1 MATTLRC
8 AIYTRK
14 SSHEGLDQAFN
25 SLDAQRE
32 ACEAFIES
40 QRHEGWRLVPTHYDD
55 GGYSGGSM
63 DRPALTQLLA
73 DLEAGHV
80 QVIVVYKVDRLTRSL
95 TDFSRMIESFDA
107 REVSFVS
114 VTQQF
119 NTTTSMGR
127 LTLNVLLSFAQF
139 EREVT
144 GERIRDKIAASKKK
158 GMWMGGLVPL
168 GYDSQE
174 RQLIINRA
182 EAQTIRSIFAAYLEL
197 GTVRQL
203 KTHLGARGVVSKV
216 RVSQAG
222 QRAGGKPLS
231 RGALYKILNNRV
243 YIGEITHKGASYCG
257 KHDPIIE
264 PSTWDLVQAKL
275 RQNNEAATHGL
286 RAKSPSLLAGK
297 LFDDKGNPMS
307 PSHAVKSGKRY
318 RYYVSQAIV
327 QQRPEEAGSLPRLP
341 AAEIEGV
348 VSNTLKDLLRSNDQL
363 ARLDPSLSAIEV
375 EQLIRQ
381 RAADLSDRLDNDH
394 TLLRRLVNKVTV
406 GAKDVVLEMDTAML
420 AAELEIETR
429 GEPLNAL
436 TARVAVQ
443 LQRCRGETKLV
454 LGEQPTHQVN
464 PALVKAVARA
474 CDWNRRLVKGDVPS
488 SPCVRI
494 DVAFI
499 RERKTRGRER
509 LVNETFTGIEREG
522 NEESVGRNE
531 VTGVGRGG
539 IWNWSFDDPE
549 LVTSRSK
556 SGSERGGETREA
568 P

>member
-1 MATTLRC
+1 MATTRRC

-40 QRHEGWRLVPTHYDD
+40 QRHEGWRLIPTHYDD

-63 DRPALTQLLA
+63 DRPALAQLLA

-158 GMWMGGLVPL
+158 GMWMGGLVPPL
-168 GYDSQE
+168 AGYDSQRSASSLSIIRRRRPSGLSSCLTWNWVPFGNSRPTSTLGGSSARCASAKRANAPVANHSPEARCTRSSTIASTSE
-174 RQLIINRA
+174 RSPTRA
-182 EAQTIRSIFAAYLEL
+182 QA
-197 GTVRQL
+197 TVAS
-203 KTHLGARGVVSKV
+203 TT
-216 RVSQAG
+216 
-222 QRAGGKPLS
+222 LS
-231 RGALYKILNNRV
+231 S
-243 YIGEITHKGASYCG
+243 T
-257 KHDPIIE
+257 

-307 PSHAVKSGKRY
+307 PSHAVKSAKRY

-381 RAADLSDRLDNDH
+381 RAGDLSDRLGNDH

-406 GAKDVVLEMDTAML
+406 GTNDVVVEIQTPML
-420 AAELEIETR
+420 AAELGIDAR
-429 GEPLNAL
+429 GETLKPL
-436 TARVAVQ
+436 TTQVAVR

-454 LGEQPTHQVN
+454 LGEQSMREVN

-474 CDWNRRLVKGDVPS
+474 YDWNRRLVECEVLS
-488 SPCVRI
+488 
-494 DVAFI
+494 I
-499 RERKTRGRER
+499 RA
-509 LVNETFTGIEREG
+509 LERETGLPSRYIRRLLPLALLAPDIIQKILDG
-522 NEESVGRNE
+522 NAPRDLSVAKLYSQTQLDWEEQRRVLG
-531 VTGVGRGG
+531 
-539 IWNWSFDDPE
+539 FP
-549 LVTSRSK
+549 L
-556 SGSERGGETREA
+556 
-568 P
+568 

>member
-1 MATTLRC
+1 
-8 AIYTRK
+8 
-14 SSHEGLDQAFN
+14 
-25 SLDAQRE
+25 
-32 ACEAFIES
+32 
-40 QRHEGWRLVPTHYDD
+40 
-55 GGYSGGSM
+55 M
-63 DRPALTQLLA
+63 DRPALAQLLA

-119 NTTTSMGR
+119 NTATSMGR

-158 GMWMGGLVPL
+158 GLWMGGLVPL

-174 RQLIINRA
+174 RQLIVNHP
-182 EAQTIRSIFAAYLEL
+182 EAQTIRSIFVSYLEL

-203 KTHLGARGVVSKV
+203 KAHLDARGVVSKV
-216 RVSQAG
+216 RVSQTG

-257 KHDPIIE
+257 KHDPIIDA
-264 PSTWDLVQAKL
+264 STWDLVQAKL

-307 PSHAVKSGKRY
+307 PSHAVKSAKRY

-381 RAADLSDRLDNDH
+381 RAGDLSDRLGNDH

-406 GAKDVVLEMDTAML
+406 GTNDVVVEIQTPML
-420 AAELEIETR
+420 AAELGIDAR
-429 GEPLNAL
+429 GETLKPL
-436 TARVAVQ
+436 TTQVAVR

-454 LGEQPTHQVN
+454 LGEQSMREVN

-474 CDWNRRLVKGDVPS
+474 YDWNRRLVECEVLS
-488 SPCVRI
+488 
-494 DVAFI
+494 I
-499 RERKTRGRER
+499 RA
-509 LVNETFTGIEREG
+509 LERETGLPSRYIRRLLPLALLAPDIIQKILDG
-522 NEESVGRNE
+522 NAPRDLSVAKLYSQTQLDWEEQRRVLG
-531 VTGVGRGG
+531 
-539 IWNWSFDDPE
+539 FP
-549 LVTSRSK
+549 L
-556 SGSERGGETREA
+556 
-568 P
+568 